1 MPQAYLTCSNQSQ
14 RLPSDYGNQK
24 SAVDEAHRQPQWG
37 RTRRAFTRRVHGQP
51 RPQTYTATPGAQAD
65 LRITVTPGPTNR
77 AAGPLTLTITGPRDS
92 GATRTQLVTNL
103 PVTNPFNNF
112 TVGGYLI
119 R

>member
-1 MPQAYLTCSNQSQ
+1 MTALLRPTGSGTATVTLTGNGSCTVTASQAGNTDYTPAPPLT
-14 RLPSDYGNQK
+14 
-24 SAVDEAHRQPQWG
+24 
-37 RTRRAFTRRVHGQP
+37 
-51 RPQTYTATPGAQAD
+51 QTYTATPGAQAD
-65 LRITVTPGPTNR
+65 LRPTVTPGPTTR
-77 AAGPLTLTITGPRDS
+77 AAGPQTLTITGPRDS

>member
-1 MPQAYLTCSNQSQ
+1 MTALLRPTGSGTATVTLTGTGSCTVPASQAGNTDYTPAPPLT
-14 RLPSDYGNQK
+14 
-24 SAVDEAHRQPQWG
+24 
-37 RTRRAFTRRVHGQP
+37 
-51 RPQTYTATPGAQAD
+51 QTYTATPGAQAD
-65 LRITVTPGPTNR
+65 LRITVTPGPTTR